1 LDRAVANLQ
10 RAIDIVG
17 DNAVLYAGLGY
28 AYFQYVNIGVKQDEY
43 THSRHWTSIQNHLRP
58 TSCSATCL

>member
-1 LDRAVANLQ
+1 MFSEEALDRPVGNLR

-43 THSRHWTSIQNHLRP
+43 ISEKTRWQAFEAATS
-58 TSCSATCL
+58 